1 MNKEKAT
8 RALAKE
14 LGNLERTVV
23 IEDSYKNS
31 LVKNASS
38 AYQVGDPLVLTF
50 YDNKFHSGKDRKS
63 KVSEIMLSHDSSF
76 IEANYF
82 FMTSIPSSKIGRPD
96 FMVTPYALIGEK
108 EKNSL
113 KKLFY
118 KDINPEILDA
128 MKTVGAEN
136 FASLYEQYSHDG
148 SPFNKMLKDIKSIK
162 DLISGA
168 EDLESDEYGYV
179 SKESF
184 SSWGGID
191 CLNSKLKKIGAD
203 ALLTPDFDGAVHE
216 DVVSEV
222 IDDLSD
228 LLKNIKRRYWDPLLS
243 EFIDIVFFSLSYEE
257 QNVDVNKKFLREYT
271 DLGFVTNVL
280 LKEYSKGKHF
290 QEYFSSLKKEVQ
302 NEVVGILKNI
312 PRNPLYDHFLWY
324 KGFKDFKLD
333 IRILYKESSGDFIKY
348 FKDKNV
354 EEKKVILKDIM
365 DYEFTN
371 EKVAKFLNKK
381 YLDLVRE
388 VGLNE

>member
-148 SPFNKMLKDIKSIK
+148 SPFNKMLKDIKAI
-162 DLISGA
+162 I
-168 EDLESDEYGYV
+168 
-179 SKESF
+179 
-184 SSWGGID
+184 
-191 CLNSKLKKIGAD
+191 
-203 ALLTPDFDGAVHE
+203 
-216 DVVSEV
+216 
-222 IDDLSD
+222 
-228 LLKNIKRRYWDPLLS
+228 NI
-243 EFIDIVFFSLSYEE
+243 
-257 QNVDVNKKFLREYT
+257 
-271 DLGFVTNVL
+271 
-280 LKEYSKGKHF
+280 
-290 QEYFSSLKKEVQ
+290 
-302 NEVVGILKNI
+302 
-312 PRNPLYDHFLWY
+312 
-324 KGFKDFKLD
+324 
-333 IRILYKESSGDFIKY
+333 
-348 FKDKNV
+348 
-354 EEKKVILKDIM
+354 
-365 DYEFTN
+365 
-371 EKVAKFLNKK
+371 
-381 YLDLVRE
+381 
-388 VGLNE
+388 